1 MSDKKPIRVGWGTR
15 FFSTFSL
22 IMLCIMAIGV
32 VVGIPATIA
41 EGEMDA
47 GGIAGMT
54 FGMVFWIGLFLFIRI
69 RLRKRVKAWK
79 EQGKPQKQ
87 ERTPQEKTDIQIGIF
102 FVSIA
107 IAFIILLVVALNKSS
122 RPSDN
127 SPKTRDEIF
136 EIIDDLYPDETQKE
150 TWEIEIEFN

>member
-1 MSDKKPIRVGWGTR
+1 MSDKKPVRVGWGTR

-22 IMLCIMAIGV
+22 IMLCYLAIGV

-47 GGIAGMT
+47 GGIAGLI
-54 FGMVFWIGLFLFIRI
+54 FGLVFLLGLFLFIRI
-69 RLRKRVKAWK
+69 KLRKRVKAWK

-87 ERTPQEKTDIQIGIF
+87 KRTLQEKTDIQIGIF

-107 IAFIILLVVALNKSS
+107 IAFIILLVVALDKGS
-122 RPSDN
+122 RPSNN

-136 EIIDDLYPDETQKE
+136 EVIDDLYPDETEKD
-150 TWEIEIEFN
+150 TWEVEITFD

>member
-22 IMLCIMAIGV
+22 IMLCFFAIGAV
-32 VVGIPATIA
+32 
-41 EGEMDA
+41 
-47 GGIAGMT
+47 GGIGSFIEDPNMKAGDIAGLI
-54 FGMVFWIGLFLFIRI
+54 FGLSVLIGLFLFIRI
-69 RLRKRVKAWK
+69 KLRKRVKAWK